1 MPSVEKILRSKTFQ
15 LINLDMGINIYKASA
30 GSGKTYTLAYEYVRL
45 LFDNKNEH
53 PHRNTLAV
61 TFTNK
66 ATDEMKSRIVNEL
79 YKLSTGATDSY
90 MTKLMKDTKLSN
102 NEIKEKAQKFLIDI
116 LHNYSDFN
124 ISTIDRFFQQIV
136 RAFTREIG
144 YYGNF
149 GLELDTDPILE
160 QAIGNMLFDLDKKE
174 NKGTFDSIQQII
186 KSKIDDGKSW
196 RIDKDLSEL
205 GGELFKEKYLQNSA
219 ELEDKLGT
227 EFNNFCTAIDK
238 IIRDYEKKMKDLCGE
253 AHRIML
259 VNGLE
264 WTDFSGG
271 SNSFAH
277 YFIYDY
283 LKGKEFNPSPTFKE
297 KRGDVNDAVE
307 NWYSKGSSKKNEI
320 TNAFNAGLH
329 DITVQMSDK
338 KDYERYLS
346 AKLVKEKL
354 PVLGV
359 LTVISKYIKKYCD
372 EKNTM
377 LISSTNDF
385 LNRIIEG
392 SDTPFV
398 YEKAGVFLEH
408 FMLDEFQDTSTM
420 QWKNFKPLLGN
431 SVAGGHDNLIVGDV
445 KQCIYRWRNS
455 DWELLRSG
463 VNSDFDDCE
472 PIPLKENWRSAKN
485 IVRFNNLFF
494 SKIGSRM
501 DENLLPEG
509 GAERNKIDEIY
520 ADVEQVPKKNF
531 DGYVQLQFIKKSEND
546 AECADSG
553 EEGDGDSL
561 GTDFCEAALEK
572 TNEIVDAL
580 LKKGYQERQITVL
593 VRKNDEAAKVAR
605 SLLENGYPVVS
616 NEALQIA
623 ASPCVQLLTGILR
636 FFVDPNNEINRFLV
650 ESRYKSLKGVK
661 FGSYTKKDWKEVEPE
676 EHWLKRV
683 FGAEK
688 AEKINSLKNKP
699 LFQLV
704 EALIQLFDLAK
715 DANSRVF
722 LQAFQDEIFSFSNK
736 SEADIN
742 GFLDYWDECSDKR
755 FLAAS
760 ETQNA
765 IRIMTIHKS
774 KGLEF
779 EAVIIPFCKFEFK
792 PQNANKTILWCKTEG
807 KDEPFCKLPILPI
820 SYKSDVEKS
829 IFSKDYLEEKTNNCI
844 DALNMAYVAF
854 TRPKKSLFIIAEQ
867 IVKPKKGDSVPD
879 KRTKIKGDVK
889 KEQIV
894 KPKSSD
900 SVLKSVANMVE
911 DYFDKG
917 EFGDLKVAKRED
929 GDGTK
934 IVEIG
939 ELSPLSEKES
949 EGGND
954 LPLTYDTVPVD
965 DRLRLRYKPD
975 DDCESAQKRLE
986 GLLMHDI
993 LGQIATVADVD
1004 KVLQQFELD
1013 GRLTKEKSAETAD
1026 RLRKLLSSEKP
1037 KGWFSGRYKVQNET
1051 EIITPQG
1058 KIYRPDRVM
1067 IDENERRVV
1076 VVDYKFG
1083 ENREPRYKWQ
1093 VANYMQLIAQMGY
1106 KTEGYIWYT
1115 TLGKIEEVR

>member
-1 MPSVEKILRSKTFQ
+1 
-15 LINLDMGINIYKASA
+15 MGINIYKASA
-30 GSGKTYTLAYEYVRL
+30 GSGKTYTLAYKYVRL
-45 LFDNKNEH
+45 LFDSKNEH

-79 YKLSTGATDSY
+79 YKLSTDAADSY
-90 MTKLMKDTKLSN
+90 MEKLMKDTKLSN

-238 IIRDYEKKMKDLCGE
+238 IIRDYEKKMKDLCAE
-253 AHRIML
+253 ACRIMKA
-259 VNGLE
+259 NGL
-264 WTDFSGG
+264 TSNDFPYTTS
-271 SNSFAH
+271 SFAH
-277 YFIYDY
+277 CFEFEY
-283 LKGKEFNPSPTFKE
+283 LKGKNFELTGRFKTNGE
-297 KRGDVNDAVE
+297 NDSVDKG
-307 NWYSKGSSKKNEI
+307 WYTKGSPKTNDIIKAFDDGLGRIVVEMCEI
-320 TNAFNAGLH
+320 SEN
-329 DITVQMSDK
+329 
-338 KDYERYLS
+338 DYERYLS

-420 QWKNFKPLLGN
+420 QWKNFKPLLKN

-455 DWELLRSG
+455 DWELLRNG

-509 GAERNKIDEIY
+509 GTERNKIDEIY
-520 ADVEQVPKKNF
+520 ADVEQVPKKDF

-546 AECADSG
+546 AKNADSG

-561 GTDFCEAALEK
+561 GTDFCEVALEK
-572 TNEIVDAL
+572 TNEIVGAL

-650 ESRYKSLKGVK
+650 EQRSGAK
-661 FGSYTKKDWKEVEPE
+661 FDPYEKKNWEDIEPE
-676 EHWLKRV
+676 MEWLKRV

-779 EAVIIPFCKFEFK
+779 DAVIIPFCKFEFK

-867 IVKPKKGDSVPD
+867 IVKPKRDDSVPD

-894 KPKSSD
+894 KPKRSD

-917 EFGDLKVAKRED
+917 KFGDLKVAKRED

-954 LPLTYDTVPVD
+954 LPLTYDTVPVN

-975 DDCESAQKRLE
+975 DDSESAQKRLE

-1013 GRLTKEKSAETAD
+1013 GRLTKEKSAETAE
-1026 RLRKLLSSEKP
+1026 RLRKLLSGEKP
-1037 KGWFSGRYKVQNET
+1037 KDWFSDRYKVQNET

-1067 IDENERRVV
+1067 IDENAHRVV